1 MISEVTGPSNKGMK
15 LSKPDYLVGRWPIRI
30 GIIESGFAAYAQC
43 SADAF
48 LQKLSSLTD
57 TDAAPRI

>member
-15 LSKPDYLVGRWPIRI
+15 LSKPDYLVGRWPIRL

-43 SADAF
+43 YAELSASCATDV
-48 LQKLSSLTD
+48 LTPLH
-57 TDAAPRI
+57 TFSG